1 MTSTLGSTSKMVRT
15 TPACR
20 RVKFH
25 QMYKSGKRINR
36 SKRKKKRNTLYLFY
50 AINNWGKLSKLAP
63 CYSLSC
69 LSVIMLLLLPLLAGE
84 LLHIGYGVFFV
95 NDFGAEH
102 RLYDVLHG
110 NYATKATVL
119 VDDNRNVLF
128 LGQ

>member
-1 MTSTLGSTSKMVRT
+1 MTSTLGSKSRAVRIK
-15 TPACR
+15 PACR

-50 AINNWGKLSKLAP
+50 EVNKRGKLSKLAP
-63 CYSLSC
+63 FYFLFC
-69 LSVIMLLLLPLLAGE
+69 LSVVMLLLLPLLAGE
-84 LLHIGYGVFFV
+84 LLHIGYGVFFI
-95 NDFGAEH
+95 NDFSAEH
-102 RLYDVLHG
+102 RLYDVLHR
-110 NYATKATVL
+110 NNAAEATVL